1 MPVEERTLATK
12 KLFASLRFVPGV
24 GLAILDEQL
33 RFRSVNSALAE
44 INGLP
49 VARHLGQTISA
60 VLGGFA
66 HQVSPLANHVLATGR
81 PLLNCN
87 LAGILPTR
95 SEVGYWIGHY
105 LPVSDSAIA
114 AVVLEVT
121 NQHKVEHLLASMQVD
136 QEAELDRSL
145 EAVERD
151 YIIHIL
157 KKARGRVSGKTGA
170 AIRLGMKRTTLQS
183 RLYKLGINARDYK

>member
-1 MPVEERTLATK
+1 
-12 KLFASLRFVPGV
+12 
-24 GLAILDEQL
+24 
-33 RFRSVNSALAE
+33 
-44 INGLP
+44 
-49 VARHLGQTISA
+49 
-60 VLGGFA
+60 
-66 HQVSPLANHVLATGR
+66 VLATGR

-121 NQHKVEHLLASMQVD
+121 NQHKVEHLLASMQVE
-136 QEAELDRSL
+136 QETELDRSL

-170 AIRLGMKRTTLQS
+170 AIRLGIKRTTLQS

>member
-12 KLFASLRFVPGV
+12 KLFARLRFVPGV

-49 VARHLGQTISA
+49 VARHLGQTLSA

-121 NQHKVEHLLASMQVD
+121 NQHKVEHLLASMRVD
-136 QEAELDRSL
+136 QETELDRTL

>member
-12 KLFASLRFVPGV
+12 KLFANLRFVPGV
-24 GLAILDEQL
+24 GLAILDKQL

-49 VARHLGQTISA
+49 VARHLGQAISV
-60 VLGGFA
+60 VLGGLA

-121 NQHKVEHLLASMQVD
+121 NQHRVEHLLASMQVD
-136 QEAELDRSL
+136 QETELDRTL